1 MGRYLAGG
9 AAVWAAVYCS
19 GYVAVIH
26 NQDDGSVAW
35 WYLGLVL
42 VAAAALCAHAIGLAH
57 RSAAIVGLV
66 LLVCAAVL
74 AALSVGV
81 FLLPAVAAAGFAV
94 ARGGPAPAPA
104 GEETP

>member
-35 WYLGLVL
+35 WYLVL
-42 VAAAALCAHAIGLAH
+42 VAAAALCAYAAGLAH

-66 LLVCAAVL
+66 LLVCAALL
-74 AALSVGV
+74 AALSIGV

-94 ARGGPAPAPA
+94 ALAGPASAPA
-104 GEETP
+104 GEATP